1 MNSADFE
8 DLCRQA
14 SLALELPDTSAMALG
29 VPVLIDEVW
38 IELVFD
44 QRRPGLAIFAELGE
58 VEEEQRI
65 AVYESLLSLQLMTW
79 DQPAVRFGL
88 NLARRT
94 PVFCASASLK
104 PDSDG
109 LWLAA
114 ILKQIS
120 TQVREWRN
128 TLLLGKLM
136 PFEDDD
142 LDEPDDIQSPTEM
155 LA

>member
-79 DQPAVRFGL
+79 DQPSIRFGL
-88 NLARRT
+88 HLATKT
-94 PVFCASASLK
+94 PLLCASAPLK
-104 PDSDG
+104 PDSNG
-109 LWLAA
+109 QWLGANLKRMAA
-114 ILKQIS
+114 
-120 TQVREWRN
+120 QVREWRG

-136 PFEDDD
+136 PAEDD
-142 LDEPDDIQSPTEM
+142 LDEDAEEAQVAAEM
-155 LA
+155 LL